1 MPQAACGTGR
11 PRVASGGLEDG
22 VHGYGH
28 TDAGTVRQRARA
40 RVRRRVHNRI
50 LATWTCRMETVQ
62 EMGRQTGKLK
72 LCMIEVRSRKTIV
85 RYIFHKRFNNPSR
98 RQFSNEIVSV

>member
-1 MPQAACGTGR
+1 VPQATCGTGR

-28 TDAGTVRQRARA
+28 TDAGTVRQRAWA

-50 LATWTCRMETVQ
+50 LATWAGRMETIQ

-72 LCMIEVRSRKTIV
+72 LCMIEMRLRINRV
-85 RYIFHKRFNNPSR
+85 RYIFHKRFNTPSR